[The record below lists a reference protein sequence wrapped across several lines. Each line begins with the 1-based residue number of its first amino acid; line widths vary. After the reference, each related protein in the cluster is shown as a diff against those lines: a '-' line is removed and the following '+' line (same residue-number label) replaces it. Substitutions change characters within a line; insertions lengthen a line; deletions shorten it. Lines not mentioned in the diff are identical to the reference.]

1 MRVTEEPIDP
11 EILESLAGAAGEAA
25 ELARIGVDAAPL
37 EIVTAINDFVRQEQ
51 KEPAEDADHW
61 DDRALP
67 LGSLW
72 GLQFV
77 RQFGWQWAN
86 VTLHDHGDV
95 KAMGVF
101 SPDRSLAIYPFYFI
115 FGCLENQ
122 APVTILLAFNMLAE
136 GKIPPL
142 PANGYENVME
152 GVHHIVPPE

>member
-11 EILESLAGAAGEAA
+11 DLLETLAGAAGEGA
-25 ELARIGVDAAPL
+25 ELAGTDVDADPAD
-37 EIVTAINDFVRQEQ
+37 IITAINAFVRHEQ
-51 KEPAEDADHW
+51 KHPTEGIDPW

-67 LGSLW
+67 LGCLW
-72 GLQFV
+72 GLQLV
-77 RQFGWQWAN
+77 RQFGWEWAN

-95 KAMGVF
+95 KAMGLF
-101 SPDRSLAIYPFYFI
+101 SPDRSLAIYPFYFL

-122 APVTILLAFNMLAE
+122 APVTILLAFNMLVA

-142 PANGYENVME
+142 PSGGYENAME